1 MTVLDFLTRHPVAF
15 WAMISLVG
23 LAGAGGYVFSRIA
36 GSDSAFK
43 RTAPMERG
51 IAGKLE
57 HAFRIAEDANKK
69 KKNTQELLLSLKEA
83 EEKAMRIAAPPVIDP
98 EKSTPTETVEPLPSL
113 EGIMV
118 ANAVEGGLK
127 RYAILNGKRLEKGM
141 TLGSYRLVE
150 IKDFS
155 VLLEGP
161 KGLKEISVTRYPLPK
176 GIVDESQKVLEESKP
191 KGDPS

>member
-1 MTVLDFLTRHPVAF
+1 MTVFDFLTRHPVAF

-23 LAGAGGYVFSRIA
+23 FVGAGGFVFSRIA
-36 GSDSAFK
+36 GSDDAFT

-51 IAGKLE
+51 IAGKME
-57 HAFRIAEDANKK
+57 HVFRIAEDANQK
-69 KKNTQELLLSLKEA
+69 KKNTQEILLSLKDTD
-83 EEKAMRIAAPPVIDP
+83 EKAMRIASPPVIDP
-98 EKSTPTETVEPLPSL
+98 VKSAPPETVEPLPSL
-113 EGIMV
+113 EGIIV

-127 RYAILNGKRLEKGM
+127 RYAILNGKRFEKGM
-141 TLGSYRLVE
+141 TLGNYRLVE

-161 KGLKEISVTRYPLPK
+161 KGVKELSVTRYPLPR
-176 GIVDESQKVLEESKP
+176 GIADESQKNLEESKP